1 VKPEKSNFAHP
12 SPAKRWLVLLC
23 LLLIATMTAAQ
34 TLHRHADDPA
44 PNGKH
49 CPICQV
55 AHSAVQIVPTAQ
67 LHVALQAANYLFF
80 PASIDRKS
88 SLDSAPLFSRPPPPL
103 V

>member
-1 VKPEKSNFAHP
+1 VKPEKNNFAHS

-34 TLHRHADDPA
+34 TLHLHPDELT

-49 CPICQV
+49 CPLCQV
-55 AHSAVQIVPTAQ
+55 AHSAVQTVSMVQ
-67 LHVALQAANYLFF
+67 LHVAMQATGTLFF

-88 SLDSAPLFSRPPPPL
+88 PSDSTPLFSRPPP
-103 V
+103 VSV

>member
-1 VKPEKSNFAHP
+1 VKTKRANFAQS
-12 SPAKRWLVLLC
+12 SPARRWVIVLCVLLVAAV
-23 LLLIATMTAAQ
+23 ATVQA
-34 TLHRHADDPA
+34 LHIHADDLA

-55 AHSAVQIVPTAQ
+55 SHSAVQTVSVSQ
-67 LHVALQAANYLFF
+67 SHVALQAAGYLFS

-88 SLDSAPLFSRPPPPL
+88 SLDSTPLFSRPPPPL